1 MTPEEDDQND
11 DAGGFFDSHASTA
24 SPVPSKTS
32 YLRGKTDVSTYYDD
46 DSYDYDDD
54 RPESP
59 YSDDGDYE
67 DEDLWHRRSFGFSP
81 DDARSRGIRE

>member
-24 SPVPSKTS
+24 SETLDEIPFEERPMSPS
-32 YLRGKTDVSTYYDD
+32 YYDD
-46 DSYDYDDD
+46 DSYEYDDD

-59 YSDDGDYE
+59 YSDDGDYD
-67 DEDLWHRRSFGFSP
+67 DEDLWHRPILSA
-81 DDARSRGIRE
+81 DDARG